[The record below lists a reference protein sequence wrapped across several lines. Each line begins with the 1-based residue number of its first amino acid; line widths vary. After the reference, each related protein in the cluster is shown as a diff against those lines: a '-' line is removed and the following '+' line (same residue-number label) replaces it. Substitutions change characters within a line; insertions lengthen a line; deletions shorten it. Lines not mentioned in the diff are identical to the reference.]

1 MYCRSSP
8 RYSIAHPFLSL
19 SLSLL
24 SQQHKNKNT
33 NITLQPFADPN
44 AKKKYTEIAYGTHV
58 LSTARSLLGS
68 TLFGIA
74 MTIGL
79 HYYKGMVMGLAIQ
92 AVMAPFNLAENALVK
107 AVFMGAGSIQ
117 PDDKIFEEKTAAEL
131 SVDDEVVNEAGEPV
145 VRSVTAGT
153 NNATAGA
160 SKKGTDAKAKPRQL
174 EDILLDTWD
183 AGAKA
188 DLAELMGALTKKNC
202 NYQTKEDQWSP
213 LMVLAGIGAKGTASA
228 IRQVQELGG
237 NPAVVDKE
245 GWNSLHWAAFHG
257 SVEAAKELR
266 NLTNLLTVKDK
277 EGQTPVE
284 SARKE
289 GNTEVADI
297 FEKALGESK
306 KSK

>member
-1 MYCRSSP
+1 LILESSRSS
-8 RYSIAHPFLSL
+8 
-19 SLSLL
+19 
-24 SQQHKNKNT
+24 
-33 NITLQPFADPN
+33 ITILFIYVQIQPFADPN
-44 AKKKYTEIAYGTHV
+44 AKKKYTEIAYGTHIV
-58 LSTARSLLGS
+58 STARSLLGS
-68 TLFGIA
+68 TLFGIV

-107 AVFMGAGSIQ
+107 AVFLGGGSIQ
-117 PDDKIFEEKTAAEL
+117 PQSKIFDEKTAAEL
-131 SVDDEVVNEAGEPV
+131 SPDDEVVDESGNPV
-145 VRSVTAGT
+145 VRNVTAGGT
-153 NNATAGA
+153 TAAGGGTAGA
-160 SKKGTDAKAKPRQL
+160 IAAAKDATAAAKNKQPRQL

-188 DLAELMGALTKKNC
+188 DLSELMGAMTKKNC
-202 NYQTKEDQWSP
+202 NYQTKEDRWSA

-245 GWNSLHWAAFHG
+245 GWNALHWAAFHG

-266 NLTNLLTVKDK
+266 KETKLLTVKDK
-277 EGQTPVE
+277 EGQTPVD

-289 GNTEVADI
+289 GNNEVADI
-297 FEKALGESK
+297 FEQALGDTK

>member
-1 MYCRSSP
+1 
-8 RYSIAHPFLSL
+8 
-19 SLSLL
+19 
-24 SQQHKNKNT
+24 
-33 NITLQPFADPN
+33 
-44 AKKKYTEIAYGTHV
+44 
-58 LSTARSLLGS
+58 LGS
-68 TLFGIA
+68 TLFGIV

-107 AVFMGAGSIQ
+107 AVFLGGGSIQ
-117 PDDKIFEEKTAAEL
+117 PESKIFDEKTAAEL
-131 SVDDEVVNEAGEPV
+131 SPDDEVVDESGNPV
-145 VRSVTAGT
+145 VRSVTAGAIAAAKD
-153 NNATAGA
+153 ATG
-160 SKKGTDAKAKPRQL
+160 KEPREL

-188 DLAELMGALTKKNC
+188 DLSELMGAMTKKNC
-202 NYQTKEDQWSP
+202 NYQTKEDRWSA
-213 LMVLAGIGAKGTASA
+213 LMVLSGIGAKGTAGA

-245 GWNSLHWAAFHG
+245 GWNALHWAAFHG

-266 NLTNLLTVKDK
+266 KATYLLTVKDK
-277 EGQTPVE
+277 EGQTPVD

-289 GNTEVADI
+289 GNNEVADI
-297 FEKALGESK
+297 FEKALGDTK

>member
-1 MYCRSSP
+1 
-8 RYSIAHPFLSL
+8 
-19 SLSLL
+19 
-24 SQQHKNKNT
+24 
-33 NITLQPFADPN
+33 
-44 AKKKYTEIAYGTHV
+44 
-58 LSTARSLLGS
+58 
-68 TLFGIA
+68 
-74 MTIGL
+74 MTMGL

-107 AVFMGAGSIQ
+107 AVFMGGGSIQ
-117 PDDKIFEEKTAAEL
+117 PDSKIFDEKTAAEL
-131 SVDDEVVNEAGEPV
+131 SPDDEVVDESGNPV
-145 VRSVTAGT
+145 VRSVTAGG
-153 NNATAGA
+153 ATAAGA
-160 SKKGTDAKAKPRQL
+160 ITAAKDATAAAKNKQPRQL

-188 DLAELMGALTKKNC
+188 DLSELMGAMTKKNC
-202 NYQTKEDQWSP
+202 NYQTKEDRWSA

-245 GWNSLHWAAFHG
+245 GWNALHWAAFHG

-266 NLTNLLTVKDK
+266 KETKLLTVKDK
-277 EGQTPVE
+277 EGQTPVD

-289 GNTEVADI
+289 GNNEVADI
-297 FEKALGESK
+297 FEQALGDTK